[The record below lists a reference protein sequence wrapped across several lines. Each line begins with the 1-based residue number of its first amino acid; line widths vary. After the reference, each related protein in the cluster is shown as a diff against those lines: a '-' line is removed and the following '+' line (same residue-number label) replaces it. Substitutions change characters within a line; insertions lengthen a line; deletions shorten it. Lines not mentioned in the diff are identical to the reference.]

1 MYMNIRR
8 EVLRRSVSGSAIPYD
23 FDEKLK
29 MQTIYLSD
37 RCNTLC
43 WPQFCLIRRLSDIDM
58 LRLFYML
65 AK

>member
-1 MYMNIRR
+1 MDMNIRR

-37 RCNTLC
+37 RCYTLY
-43 WPQFCLIRRLSDIDM
+43 WQQFCLIRRLSDIDM
-58 LRLFYML
+58 LRLFYLL